1 MLCCILQ
8 GDVEELFA
16 SACEHWEDVKQFDD
30 VNSLQQ
36 HFTVLTSTMINS
48 IGETAGPEDL
58 DSFFADA
65 MTDINAILQSGSYSL
80 DPDTFF
86 EGLDLDYQFPDQNDD
101 GNMQQL
107 NRVINA
113 DERVAVTRVESE
125 VVRRPKS
132 WNILL
137 CVWRWSAMI
146 KRVCNHHI
154 RKKQKLLY

>member
-8 GDVEELFA
+8 GDVEELLA
-16 SACEHWEDVKQFDD
+16 SACAHWEDVKQFDD

-36 HFTVLTSTMINS
+36 HFTVLSSTMINS

-65 MTDINAILQSGSYSL
+65 RTDIDAMLQSSSYSL
-80 DPDTFF
+80 DLDTFF
-86 EGLDLDYQFPDQNDD
+86 EGLELDYQFPDQND
-101 GNMQQL
+101 MQQL
-107 NRVINA
+107 NRVTNA
-113 DERVAVTRVESE
+113 DEGVAVTRVESE

-137 CVWRWSAMI
+137 CVWRWSARI
-146 KRVCNHHI
+146 KRVSAVCNHHI
-154 RKKQKLLY
+154 RKKQKLRC